1 MNKKEVLQATECAGF
16 ADLNGQIMRMC
27 YLLDPSQRTLNAV
40 YSLCKNN
47 PNFACT
53 EEQITKSIVYLHDSG
68 YLVIDHPK
76 GLQCLYDLKSGSF
89 GRARLHI
96 PAKGTQLLM
105 GVLQDP
111 CVEN

>member
-1 MNKKEVLQATECAGF
+1 MDKKEFLRATECAGF
-16 ADLNGQIMRMC
+16 SNLNGQIMRMC
-27 YLLDPSQRTLNAV
+27 NILDSSQRNLNAV

-53 EEQITKSIVYLHDSG
+53 EEQITKSIEYLCDSG
-68 YLVIDHPK
+68 YLVIDHPN
-76 GLQCLYDLKSGSF
+76 GLQCLYDLKAGGF
-89 GRARLHI
+89 GMLRLHI
-96 PAKGTQLLM
+96 PFKGTQLLM

>member
-1 MNKKEVLQATECAGF
+1 MNQKEVLQATERAGF

-27 YLLDPSQRTLNAV
+27 YLLDPSERTLNAV

-53 EEQITKSIVYLHDSG
+53 EDQITKSIAYLCDSG
-68 YLVIDHPK
+68 YLVIDNAK
-76 GLQCLYDLKSGSF
+76 GLQCLYELKAGGF
-89 GRARLHI
+89 GTVRLHI

-105 GVLQDP
+105 GALQDP
-111 CVEN
+111 SVEN